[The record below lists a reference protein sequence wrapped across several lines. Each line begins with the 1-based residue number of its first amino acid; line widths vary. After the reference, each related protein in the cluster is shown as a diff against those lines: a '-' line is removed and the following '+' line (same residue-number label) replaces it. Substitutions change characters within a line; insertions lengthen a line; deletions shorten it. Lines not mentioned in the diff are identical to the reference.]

1 MLSEFY
7 RIGFRKRLY
16 GSIAD
21 LQPNS
26 NFNCTRP
33 HQGRWCFGKTPM
45 RDAKPITE
53 EKNDRCLITG
63 RKPPMP

>member
-26 NFNCTRP
+26 INGSKSSIAP
-33 HQGRWCFGKTPM
+33 GRIRVAGV
-45 RDAKPITE
+45 
-53 EKNDRCLITG
+53 LG
-63 RKPPMP
+63 RRQCATQSQSRRKKMIAA